1 MDAIKSYLDNMFL
14 GLPKSQKINAAKE
27 ELLEM
32 MNDKY
37 TQLLAEGKTDNEA
50 VGIVISEF
58 GNINE
63 VAEVLGIEKELSQKE
78 EIKLFDT
85 DYVKEYLQTIIDSSS
100 YIALGVFLAIICA
113 IPVFILYSFA
123 DEEMFGITE
132 KSAGIIGLPILF
144 ILLAISILLFI
155 MKGSKLNKY
164 EFLEKESNF
173 KLTYDAENYTK
184 EFRSSINIYKIVG
197 ISVFAMILSIIPVIV
212 LSTIVD
218 NTTNEKYLPITVSI
232 LWFTIAIGVF
242 FIVKH
247 TMRYSATSKLLQL
260 EDYSPENKK
269 ANNVIGG
276 IAAIFWT
283 LMTTIYLIYSFLT
296 NDWGRSWIIWPIAGI
311 VFGFIATIVNVFVKK
326 DK

>member
-1 MDAIKSYLDNMFL
+1 MDAINSYLDNMFL
-14 GLPKSQKINAAKE
+14 GLPKSQKINSAKE

-85 DYVKEYLQTIIDSSS
+85 DYVKEYLQTTIDSSS
-100 YIALGVFLAIICA
+100 YIALGIFLSIICA

-132 KSAGIIGLPILF
+132 QTASIIGLPTLF
-144 ILLAISILLFI
+144 ILLAIAILLFI

-173 KLTYDAENYTK
+173 KLTYDAEHYTK

-212 LSTIVD
+212 LSNLVD
-218 NTTNEKYLPITVSI
+218 NTKDEKYIPLAVTI
-232 LWFTIAIGVF
+232 LWLTISICVY

-260 EDYSPENKK
+260 EDYSPKNKK
-269 ANNVIGG
+269 ANNIIGK
-276 IAAIFWT
+276 IAAMYWT
-283 LMTTIYLIYSFLT
+283 LITSIYLIYSFLT
-296 NDWGRSWIIWPIAGI
+296 NDWGRSWIMWPIAGI
-311 VFGFIATIVNVFVKK
+311 AFGFIATAINVFVKK